1 MSSKV
6 WIVPGCIV
14 KGSHG
19 KLQLNTNWKN
29 RRIKEKVIGTVISAI
44 CSLEMDS
51 LFDYNG
57 KVKKVTPKS
66 LTLVSSLAGIPIH
79 VPDLQVS
86 NNDSI
91 AIIHKTNWS
100 HSYSMSISFLR

>member
-1 MSSKV
+1 
-6 WIVPGCIV
+6 
-14 KGSHG
+14 
-19 KLQLNTNWKN
+19 
-29 RRIKEKVIGTVISAI
+29 
-44 CSLEMDS
+44 MDS

-91 AIIHKTNWS
+91 AIIHKTN
-100 HSYSMSISFLR
+100 